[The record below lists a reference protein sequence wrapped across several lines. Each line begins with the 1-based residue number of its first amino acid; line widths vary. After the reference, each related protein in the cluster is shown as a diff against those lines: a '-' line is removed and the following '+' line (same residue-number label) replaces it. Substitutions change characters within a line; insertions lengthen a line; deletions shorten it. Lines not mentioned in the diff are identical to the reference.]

1 MARIALCI
9 SGQPRKALE
18 TYPFIQKYIIEPN
31 NADVFIHMNYD
42 SNMKYIEK
50 GHLDNGICKYPENI
64 DSKVLD
70 LYKPVR
76 YLIESPKSLL
86 NPNIDVAD
94 SRVDAYLRMNKHR
107 NMTKDEMKYH
117 MTKQLLSMFY
127 SIYKCNELKEIFANE
142 NGFVYDYVIRLR
154 FDACPSKPLI
164 CSRYSP
170 NFIYYQDLGQPDNL
184 ISDWFNF
191 GSNSIMNIYASLY
204 LHSEYLNTFQYFK
217 QSDRLPNTIEKSDTC
232 SGINE
237 FMVRDIMTLFK
248 IPKAHIDI
256 GLKLIY

>member
-1 MARIALCI
+1 MTRVALCI

-18 TYPFIQKYIIEPN
+18 TFPSIFKNIIEPN
-31 NADVFIHMNYD
+31 NADVFIHMNYA
-42 SNMKYIEK
+42 SHINYIEK
-50 GHLDNGICKYPENI
+50 GHLDNGTCMYPEDI
-64 DSKVLD
+64 GSKVLE

-76 YLIESPKSLL
+76 YLIESPKNLL
-86 NPNIDVAD
+86 NPNLDVAE
-94 SRVDAYLRMNKHR
+94 SRVESYLKMNKHR
-107 NMTKDEMKYH
+107 NMTNNQMKQH

-127 SIYKCNELKEIFANE
+127 SIYKCNELKEVFANE

-154 FDACPSKPLI
+154 FDACPSNPLI
-164 CSRYSP
+164 CSTYNP

-191 GSNSIMNIYASLY
+191 GSNAIMNIYASLY

-217 QSDRLPNTIEKSDTC
+217 QSDRLANTIEASNTC

-248 IPKAHIDI
+248 IPKISIDI
-256 GLKLIY
+256 GLKLLY